1 MSDLIQSPYSYSFND
16 VVYVRVASTNLG
28 GTSDYALNL
37 VGATIRQAPS
47 AVATPT
53 VVSYSDIYANIS
65 WAALTGDAT
74 GQSPITAYNLYWNAG
89 SGTVPSTLV
98 TSALITSY
106 QFTNL
111 VGGTTYYF
119 KVSATN
125 IYGTGSDSSVINVVA
140 IDFPGKMGIP
150 TVVNSGVNVV
160 VTYSPPTTHSSPISN
175 YDIQFLKSDGTTGTL
190 ACTESDITLG
200 TCTVGNANVKT
211 LTGLAVD
218 TLIRVK
224 VRAYNAKGWGAYSE
238 FNNAGALIQSVPA
251 VMSAPT
257 ILLDS
262 VTTTTIPLSWT
273 APTGAAA
280 GGTGLSISAYSI

>member
-1 MSDLIQSPYSYSFND
+1 MSDLILSTYGYSFND
-16 VVYVRVASTNLG
+16 VVYVRVASSNAG
-28 GTSDYALNL
+28 GLSDYASNL
-37 VGATIRQAPS
+37 VGASIRQAPN
-47 AVATPT
+47 AVATPV
-53 VVSYSDIYANIS
+53 VVSYSDLYANIS
-65 WAALTGDAT
+65 WTALTGDAT

-89 SGTVPSTLV
+89 TGTVPSTLV

-119 KVSATN
+119 KVTATN
-125 IYGTGSDSSVINVVA
+125 IYGTGADSSPANVVA
-140 IDFPGKMGIP
+140 IDYPGKMSIP
-150 TVVNSGVNVV
+150 TVVNSAKTVV
-160 VTYSPPTTHSSPISN
+160 VTYQAPTTHSSPISN
-175 YDIQFLKSDGTTGTL
+175 YDIQFLKSDGSTGSLTC
-190 ACTESDITLG
+190 AESDLTLL
-200 TCTVGNANVKT
+200 TCTVNTDLVKT

-257 ILLDS
+257 VVFDS
-262 VTTTTIPLSWT
+262 VTTTTIPLSWS

-280 GGTGLSISAYSI
+280 GGTGLAISAYYL